1 MNSGFRSQC
10 IPSYRLLTEDQIR
23 EIHLAT
29 LDVLQTT
36 GVRVMHEEGV
46 ELLRRAGCR
55 VGEDGVVYMPGWLV
69 EECISTAPS
78 RVAIYDRNGEEAMR
92 LEGRNI
98 HFGIGTDL
106 INTYDL
112 HTGEM
117 RSSVLQD
124 VVNAAIIADACD
136 QIDFIA
142 SYALANDVAVNS
154 MYLECFKAQVENS
167 TKPVFF
173 TAAGVEDLS
182 AIIQMAAT
190 IAGGEDGLRQKPF
203 LIHYSEPT
211 PPLTHSYGAVGKLF
225 LCADKG
231 VPIMYAPA
239 LLMGGS
245 APVTLAGAIIQA
257 NAEAL
262 SGIVLHQ
269 LRAKGAPV
277 ISGFAAT
284 VLDLRTMVA
293 TYGSPDFRLTN
304 SACADL
310 YHYYGI
316 PMWSTVGTDAAVFD
330 QQAGLEH
337 GILHLMA
344 ALDGANLIHDV
355 GYMGQGLVGNPA
367 ALVMSNELIGY
378 VKRVLKGFELA
389 PETMALEAI
398 RQVGPGGNY
407 LSHESTLTMFRKEI
421 WRPSHLNREDPEV
434 WLANGGKTYGQIL
447 TERALEILA
456 THKPA
461 ALPEGT
467 QRAINRVSAQA
478 ARDLERMSFSA

>member
-10 IPSYRLLTEDQIR
+10 IPSYRLLTEGQIK

-29 LDVLQTT
+29 LKVLETT
-36 GVRVMHEEGV
+36 GVRVMHEEGR
-46 ELLRRAGCR
+46 ELLRSAGCR
-55 VGEDGVVYMPGWLV
+55 VGEDGVVCMPSWLV
-69 EECISTAPS
+69 EECIRSAPS
-78 RVAIYDRNGEEAMR
+78 SVPVCSRDGKEAMR
-92 LEGRNI
+92 LEGRKI
-98 HFGIGTDL
+98 HYGIGTDL

-112 HTGEM
+112 HTGEIRM
-117 RSSVLQD
+117 SVLQD

-142 SYALANDVAVNS
+142 SYALASDMPTNS

-182 AIIQMAAT
+182 AIIQIAAA
-190 IAGGEDGLRQKPF
+190 IAGGEDELRQKPF

-211 PPLTHSYGAVGKLF
+211 PPLTHSFGAVGKLF

-245 APVTLAGAIIQA
+245 APITLAGAIIQA

-304 SACADL
+304 SACADV

-330 QQAGLEH
+330 QQASLEH
-337 GILHLMA
+337 GVLHLMA

-378 VKRVLKGFELA
+378 VKRVLRGFELT
-389 PETMALEAI
+389 PETMALDAI
-398 RQVGPGGNY
+398 HAVGPGGNY
-407 LSHESTLTMFRKEI
+407 LSHESTLAMFRKEI
-421 WRPSHLNREDPEV
+421 WRPSYLNREDPEV
-434 WLANGGKTYGQIL
+434 WLANGGKTYGQVL

-456 THKPA
+456 THKPER
-461 ALPEGT
+461 LPEGI
-467 QRAINRVSAQA
+467 QREVDQIASQA
-478 ARDLERMSFSA
+478 AKVLEGVSFTA